1 MFQSFPVLQFPQ
13 RFADQVEGGDDVGGE
28 GATVNLRPVTGGR
41 RAEGLSFG
49 RELRGHRAPGHGR
62 LSRSQAPLCVAFQI
76 LRLYFVETY
85 REPQIGNV
93 SNRANLC
100 LEKNILA
107 WTKIILSKHLYES
120 NPRLISS
127 YI

>member
-76 LRLYFVETY
+76 LFCGNTHKHTESRILEMY
-85 REPQIGNV
+85 QI
-93 SNRANLC
+93 
-100 LEKNILA
+100 EQTFA
-107 WTKIILSKHLYES
+107 WK
-120 NPRLISS
+120 
-127 YI
+127 

>member
-1 MFQSFPVLQFPQ
+1 MVTFPMFQSFPVLQFPQ

-76 LRLYFVETY
+76 SYFVETHTNIQRAAY
-85 REPQIGNV
+85 RKCIE
-93 SNRANLC
+93 
-100 LEKNILA
+100 
-107 WTKIILSKHLYES
+107 
-120 NPRLISS
+120 
-127 YI
+127 

>member
-76 LRLYFVETY
+76 FIFWKHTQTY
-85 REPQIGNV
+85 RQPQIGNV
-93 SNRANLC
+93 SNRANL
-100 LEKNILA
+100 
-107 WTKIILSKHLYES
+107 
-120 NPRLISS
+120 
-127 YI
+127 